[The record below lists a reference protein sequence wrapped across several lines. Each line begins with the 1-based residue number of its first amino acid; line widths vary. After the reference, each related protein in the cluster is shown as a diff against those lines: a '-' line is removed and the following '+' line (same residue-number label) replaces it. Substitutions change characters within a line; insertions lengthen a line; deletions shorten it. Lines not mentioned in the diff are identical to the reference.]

1 MPKQFSR
8 SATRFMFFIAI
19 VAWLALIL
27 QLYLMLRN
35 AATNGL
41 APLKAAWNFF
51 SYFTILTNLL
61 VAVCLSFILIKPAS
75 STGRFFSKP
84 STLTAIALYIFIVGL
99 TYNIVLRSIWAPTGL
114 QKWVDEALH
123 VVVPLL
129 FIFWWLFF
137 VPKGSLKWIHPFQ
150 WLIYPAVY
158 LVYALLRGQ
167 FSGFHA
173 YPFINTAELG
183 YTRVLLN
190 AGGLMLVFIAAGLLL
205 VGIDRTMSRS
215 KRRAFS

>member
-8 SATRFMFFIAI
+8 SAIGYMVLNAI

-27 QLYLMLRN
+27 QLYVMLRN
-35 AATNGL
+35 AETNGL
-41 APLKAAWNFF
+41 TPLKATWNFF
-51 SYFTILTNLL
+51 SYFTVLTNLL
-61 VAVCLSFILIKPAS
+61 VAVCLSFILIKPVS
-75 STGRFFSKP
+75 SVGRFFSRP
-84 STLTAIALYIFIVGL
+84 STLAAITLYIFMVGL
-99 TYNIVLRSIWAPTGL
+99 TYNIILRSVWAPTGL

-129 FIFWWLFF
+129 FVIFWLLFI
-137 VPKGSLKWIHPFQ
+137 PKGSLKWIHPFR

-158 LVYALLRGQ
+158 LVYALLRGE

-183 YTRVLLN
+183 YNRVLFN
-190 AGGLMLVFIAAGLLL
+190 AGGL
-205 VGIDRTMSRS
+205 
-215 KRRAFS
+215 